1 VKRSLSTKERNRM
14 FEELQRSNNI
24 LRTLFSRPVIPGQER
39 NPLVRAFIARY
50 NQNDCDAVR
59 THASDVKKALDA
71 CWQCS
76 CSHRISLD
84 LNWHINRPTRSPVFS
99 VSVSYDVGTNQGST
113 RSPQW
118 QKAQA
123 QIDATGLSSS
133 SSTPENDQ
141 QVLGLPIT
149 DTAPTVTPRQ
159 SPKTKQKAN
168 SLLSWLRLRSHSTS
182 PRPSSPSNSVAPVS
196 LAVSVKRIDSLCRFI
211 QESGNGGESLGFLT
225 VPGGT
230 QHVHFTSIPGAGKEE
245 VTLVHLLP
253 PKKPLAHLILSRHK
267 RFEIAVAAAWTTL
280 LLCETPWLDHTWD
293 KHELC
298 FLLENVTPAGHTL
311 EGRCVSMTQDCTS
324 SPQLTNTTGAFLQ
337 NRAIRNEA
345 AFALGVLLIELGLN
359 RSFEECKRTTT
370 IGTTATNAVDNFIV
384 AESLIDEVFAEAG
397 GLYGNAVQT
406 CIRFAFPGRDM
417 TKNFSDATFR
427 QYFHNLVV
435 APIEA
440 TLSSTLI

>member
-1 VKRSLSTKERNRM
+1 VKRSLSTNKRNKM
-14 FEELQRSNNI
+14 FEELQRSNSI
-24 LRTLFSRPVIPGQER
+24 LRTLLSRPVVPGQER
-39 NPLVRAFIARY
+39 NQSVRAFVARY

-76 CSHRISLD
+76 CSHRMSLD
-84 LNWHINRPTRSPVFS
+84 LTWHINRPTRSPVFS
-99 VSVSYDVGTNQGST
+99 VSVSYDAGTNQSST

-123 QIDATGLSSS
+123 RIDATGLSSS
-133 SSTPENDQ
+133 SSSTTKNDQ
-141 QVLGLPIT
+141 QVLGQPVT
-149 DTAPTVTPRQ
+149 DTAPTVTPRW
-159 SPKTKQKAN
+159 SPNTKHKAN
-168 SLLSWLRLRSHSTS
+168 DLLSWLKPRSHSTS
-182 PRPSSPSNSVAPVS
+182 PLPSSPSNLVAPIS
-196 LAVSVKRIDSLCRFI
+196 LGPSAKKIDSLCRFI
-211 QESGNGGESLGFLT
+211 QEIGNGGEPLGFLT

-230 QHVHFTSIPGAGKEE
+230 QHVHLTSIPGARKEE
-245 VTLVHLLP
+245 VTLLHLLP
-253 PKKPLAHLILSRHK
+253 PEKPLAHLILSRHK
-267 RFEIAVAAAWTTL
+267 RFEIAAAAAWTTL

-298 FLLENVTPAGHTL
+298 FFSENVTPAGHTL
-311 EGRCVSMTQDCTS
+311 EGRCVSMTQDCIS
-324 SPQLTNTTGAFLQ
+324 SPQLTNTAGTTLQ
-337 NRAIRNEA
+337 NRIIRNEA
-345 AFALGVLLIELGLN
+345 VFALGVLLIELGLN
-359 RSFEECKRTTT
+359 RTIT

-417 TKNFSDATFR
+417 TKNFSNATFR